1 MKKLAILADDPTI
14 RIVLYSSLGCLF
26 LTAVRP
32 LSFVNFV
39 KWTPQSVMSYLG
51 TRLVSYSSILERKN
65 TATALR
71 IVRLFTRWT
80 RKPCRKIRIFVLRS
94 LRNKST
100 QAQKHSLNITDVL
113 LKVYSRFS
121 QVSPSKSSVHLHE
134 NESRPVIVHV
144 PPFLH
149 GCDLQGLTE
158 ETKHYD
164 WQRSSP
170 LWLAN

>member
-1 MKKLAILADDPTI
+1 
-14 RIVLYSSLGCLF
+14 
-26 LTAVRP
+26 
-32 LSFVNFV
+32 
-39 KWTPQSVMSYLG
+39 MSYLG

-100 QAQKHSLNITDVL
+100 HAQKHSLNITDVL

-158 ETKHYD
+158 ETKHYIGRVEVRYD
-164 WQRSSP
+164 WQISRLYVQEISKMIIFIVPVPFSQVSP
-170 LWLAN
+170 

>member
-1 MKKLAILADDPTI
+1 M
-14 RIVLYSSLGCLF
+14 
-26 LTAVRP
+26 
-32 LSFVNFV
+32 
-39 KWTPQSVMSYLG
+39 
-51 TRLVSYSSILERKN
+51 
-65 TATALR
+65 
-71 IVRLFTRWT
+71 
-80 RKPCRKIRIFVLRS
+80 LRS

-158 ETKHYD
+158 EMKHYIGRVEVRYD
-164 WQRSSP
+164 WQISRLYVQEISKMIIFIVPVPFSQDSP
-170 LWLAN
+170 